1 MQDLT
6 LKQLHELLKD
16 ATYATLKRDI
26 APRTT
31 FGFGGNTLM
40 LKYELSIGDTV
51 ITHLENIDHNTV
63 TPDTFPNFINAVVEK
78 LKAHAATCPP
88 NS

>member
-6 LKQLHELLKD
+6 LKKLHELLRD
-16 ATYATLKRDI
+16 ATCATLKRDI
-26 APRTT
+26 VPKVT

-40 LKYELSIGDTV
+40 LKYELTIGDTT
-51 ITHLENIDHNTV
+51 ISHLENIDHNTV
-63 TPDTFPNFINAVVEK
+63 APDTFTNFINAVVEK
-78 LKAHAATCPP
+78 LKAHAASCPP